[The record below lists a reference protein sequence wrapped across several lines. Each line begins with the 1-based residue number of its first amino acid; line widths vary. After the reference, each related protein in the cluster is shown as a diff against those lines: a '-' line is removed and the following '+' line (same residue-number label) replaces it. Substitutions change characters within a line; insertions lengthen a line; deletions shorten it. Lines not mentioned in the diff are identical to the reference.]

1 MVSPPGRKSALTRT
15 GTDLNGIHL
24 YYMIF
29 RSLGVKSVFYEDLAF
44 DVDAA
49 VADEIEAYTTA
60 LSD

>member
-1 MVSPPGRKSALTRT
+1 
-15 GTDLNGIHL
+15 
-24 YYMIF
+24 MIF
-29 RSLGVKSVFYEDLAF
+29 CSLGVKSVFYEDLAF